1 MKIES
6 IKIKNY
12 KAFKDAE
19 ITNIPQLC
27 VIVGTNGSGK
37 STLFDIFGFLKD
49 AMINNVTVAIAK
61 RGGFKEV
68 LSRDSKGPIEIE
80 LKLREKSNSPLITY
94 NLKIGEEKGQS
105 IIEKELLKYR
115 RGSKGLPYHFL
126 DFSNGKGT
134 AVTNELNYD
143 GEAKDLKREEQTLSR
158 NDILAIKGLAQFKK
172 FPAAAVIGELIEQ
185 WHVSDF
191 NINQARNIS
200 DSAYSEHLSSE
211 GENLAQVTQFLFQ
224 EHPDIFNE
232 ILLKLQARVPG
243 ISSVEAKPSE
253 EGRILLKFQDGSFKD
268 PFLARYVSDGTIK
281 MFAYLVLLNDPKPH
295 PLLCIEEPENQLYP
309 KLLTELAEEFRDYA
323 NRGGQVF
330 VSTHSPDFLNA
341 IEIEEL
347 FWLVKKNGYTSIQRA
362 KDNELISSLINEG
375 DKMGYLWKQG
385 FFGEVDTI

>member
-68 LSRDSKGPIEIE
+68 LTRDSTGPIEFE
-80 LKLREKSNSPLITY
+80 LKFREKSNSPLITY
-94 NLKIGEEKGQS
+94 YLKIGEEKGQS
-105 IIEKELLKYR
+105 IVEKELLKYR

-143 GEAKDLKREEQTLSR
+143 GEAKDLTREEQTLSR

-200 DSAYSEHLSSE
+200 DSAYAEHLSSE

-224 EHPDIFNE
+224 EHPEIFND
-232 ILLKLQARVPG
+232 ILLNLRKRVPG

-341 IEIEEL
+341 IEIEEV

-385 FFGEVDTI
+385 FFGEVDSI